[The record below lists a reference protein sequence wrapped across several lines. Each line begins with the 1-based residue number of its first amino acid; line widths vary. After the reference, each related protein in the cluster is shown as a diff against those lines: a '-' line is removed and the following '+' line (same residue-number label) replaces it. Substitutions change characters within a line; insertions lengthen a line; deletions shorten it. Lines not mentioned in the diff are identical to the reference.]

1 MEFGKWEEMG
11 KYLTRS
17 AVLTAILAAPS
28 LFGGCGTGA
37 AGYEGLGG
45 SGDPGS
51 GGVEPGDTSAELAE
65 DLTFLREEE
74 KLARD
79 VYVTLFDAWGLT
91 IFSNISSA
99 EQRHMDRVG
108 ETLDAFELP
117 DPVVDDT
124 VGAFTNPELADLFV
138 QLVSDGLNDEV
149 AALTVGATI
158 EDLDIHDI
166 QNMAARTDDATA
178 LATYEALECGSR
190 NHMRAFM
197 EQLHSRDADY
207 DVQFISNDYFEEI
220 LASGQESCGSG
231 GGGGGGGPR

>member
-1 MEFGKWEEMG
+1 MG

-37 AGYEGLGG
+37 AGYEALGG
-45 SGDPGS
+45 SDDPRS
-51 GGVEPGDTSAELAE
+51 GGVEPADVSSELAE

-91 IFSNISSA
+91 IFSNIFSA

-117 DPVVDDT
+117 DPVVDDA
-124 VGAFTNPELADLFV
+124 VGAFTNDEIADLYV

-166 QNMAARTDDATA
+166 QNMAARTNDPTA

-190 NHMRAFM
+190 SHMRAFM
-197 EQLHSRDADY
+197 KQLRRRDADY

-220 LASGQESCGSG
+220 LASGQESCGG
-231 GGGGGGGPR
+231 GSGGGGPR